1 MPDRAVV
8 DERQEAY
15 EIVERHLRNVKAW
28 NDVGA
33 ESVYGEATYADP
45 NEVMDWEQVLREL
58 EPPDRALVAIS
69 EDRQW
74 LVVLEDVF
82 SNGGAWV
89 IYRDAEDDVK
99 RPWVLEAWRDD
110 TGQSAKSV
118 LAGWLEGR
126 DGRSDE
132 GE

>member
-1 MPDRAVV
+1 LVAEDREMDTLASGAVV
-8 DERQEAY
+8 M
-15 EIVERHLRNVKAW
+15 
-28 NDVGA
+28 
-33 ESVYGEATYADP
+33 P
-45 NEVMDWEQVLREL
+45 
-58 EPPDRALVAIS
+58 RALVAIS

-110 TGQSAKSV
+110 TGQSAESV

-126 DGRSDE
+126 DG
-132 GE
+132 

>member
-1 MPDRAVV
+1 M
-8 DERQEAY
+8 Q
-15 EIVERHLRNVKAW
+15 
-28 NDVGA
+28 
-33 ESVYGEATYADP
+33 
-45 NEVMDWEQVLREL
+45 WEQVLREL

-110 TGQSAKSV
+110 TGQSAESV

-126 DGRSDE
+126 DG
-132 GE
+132 